1 MQITAKLIHYRS
13 AAGSRAHAR
22 TPSVGKSPT
31 GLEPDEPQS
40 DILAEEEQSRR
51 HQVAAELTKTLM
63 MALIIFLSAR
73 LLILPYQ
80 VDGRS
85 MSPNLEDRERVLVN
99 RAVYMH
105 LNLEQLVDWIPGVDA
120 SNTAYYPFHSPE
132 PGDIVVLNPPAASD
146 QPYIKRTVAVGGDV
160 VDIEQ
165 GRVYV
170 NGVLLHEPYIEGAIT
185 ECIKPLYCHEYTVP
199 DGMIYVLG
207 DNRQHSS
214 DSRFFGPVPLDNV
227 IGKAWFSNWPADKIG
242 PIPHY
247 SYDELAE

>member
-1 MQITAKLIHYRS
+1 LESKEPESDVPAEDVH
-13 AAGSRAHAR
+13 
-22 TPSVGKSPT
+22 TPRGHLT
-31 GLEPDEPQS
+31 
-40 DILAEEEQSRR
+40 
-51 HQVAAELTKTLM
+51 AELTKTLM

-80 VDGRS
+80 VDGKS
-85 MSPNLEDRERVLVN
+85 MSPNLHDRDRVLVN

-105 LNLEQLVDWIPGVDA
+105 LDLEQLVDWIPGVDA

-160 VDIEQ
+160 VDIDR
-165 GRVYV
+165 GLVFV
-170 NGVLLHEPYIEGAIT
+170 NGVALNETYIDGAIT
-185 ECIKPLYCHEYTVP
+185 ECVKQQYCRNYTVP
-199 DGMIYVLG
+199 DGMIFVLG

-214 DSRFFGPVPLDNV
+214 DSRYFGPVPLDNV
-227 IGKAWFSNWPADKIG
+227 IGKAWFANWPADKIG

-247 SYDELAE
+247 SYDEAGE